1 MATKIY
7 KSAMGR
13 VVDMGA
19 LMLENENTRAI
30 GNMKVNA
37 RGDKIDVA
45 NKVTESKNKQVQ
57 RHYQQ
62 QQVTNTTEQL
72 PTTSTRAAKQ
82 QQAQK
87 KSAKE
92 KVAKDTTA
100 PVSTSRAGTQRAKEK
115 VVNKDVLEPKQVE
128 PVQAEVVVKEKII
141 NKDVLET
148 KQVEYKLEELVE
160 SLPEIESM
168 KELAELEATIPELV
182 DDPVIEPITEPAPVE
197 PTKAAVP
204 RGGLAAAMAK
214 SQSVKQELMKT
225 QRQLAQ
231 GKPGVNKI

>member
-1 MATKIY
+1 MATKVY

-19 LMLENENTRAI
+19 LMLENENTRAV

-45 NKVTESKNKQVQ
+45 NKVTETKNKQVQ
-57 RHYQQ
+57 RHYQR
-62 QQVTNTTEQL
+62 QVTNTTEQV
-72 PTTSTRAAKQ
+72 PTTSTKAAKQ
-82 QQAQK
+82 QHAQK

-92 KVAKDTTA
+92 KVANNTIV

-115 VVNKDVLEPKQVE
+115 VVNKDVLETE
-128 PVQAEVVVKEKII
+128 
-141 NKDVLET
+141 
-148 KQVEYKLEELVE
+148 QVEYKLEDLVE
-160 SLPEIESM
+160 ALPEIESM
-168 KELAELEATIPELV
+168 EELAELEATIPELV
-182 DDPVIEPITEPAPVE
+182 NNPIIEPIAEPAPVE
-197 PTKAAVP
+197 PEKAAIP

>member
-1 MATKIY
+1 MATKVY

-19 LMLENENTRAI
+19 LMLENENTRAV

-45 NKVTESKNKQVQ
+45 NKVTETKNKQVQ
-57 RHYQQ
+57 RHYQR
-62 QQVTNTTEQL
+62 QVTNTTEQV

-82 QQAQK
+82 QHAQK

-92 KVAKDTTA
+92 KIAKDTNV
-100 PVSTSRAGTQRAKEK
+100 PVASSRGRTQRAKEK

-128 PVQAEVVVKEKII
+128 
-141 NKDVLET
+141 
-148 KQVEYKLEELVE
+148 YKLEELVE

-168 KELAELEATIPELV
+168 EELAELEATIPELV
-182 DDPVIEPITEPAPVE
+182 NDPIIEPIAEPAPVE
-197 PTKAAVP
+197 PEKAAIP

>member
-1 MATKIY
+1 MATKVY

-19 LMLENENTRAI
+19 LMLENENTRAV

-45 NKVTESKNKQVQ
+45 NKVTETKNKQVQ
-57 RHYQQ
+57 RHYQR
-62 QQVTNTTEQL
+62 QVTNTTEQV
-72 PTTSTRAAKQ
+72 PTTSTKAAKQ
-82 QQAQK
+82 QHAQK

-92 KVAKDTTA
+92 KVAKDTNV

-115 VVNKDVLEPKQVE
+115 VVKEDVLE
-128 PVQAEVVVKEKII
+128 
-141 NKDVLET
+141 N
-148 KQVEYKLEELVE
+148 KQVEYKLEDLVE
-160 SLPEIESM
+160 ALPEIESM
-168 KELAELEATIPELV
+168 EELAELEATIPELV
-182 DDPVIEPITEPAPVE
+182 NDPIIEPIAEPAPVE
-197 PTKAAVP
+197 PEKAAIP